1 MDNAHLLID
10 LTVGVRRYPLIQISP
25 KRGKIVSMASHL
37 KRLHSMVNFKAF
49 FFLHTKNLILS
60 PVLDEYF
67 LSKSINLYY

>member
-49 FFLHTKNLILS
+49 FFFYTLKI
-60 PVLDEYF
+60 
-67 LSKSINLYY
+67 